1 MPAGL
6 SSNDRSRYLR
16 DGVLFP
22 LPMLSAS
29 EVNIY
34 RAAASELR
42 KAVAKNPGTIRWSA
56 LCFPWAYDLATHPG
70 VLDVVEGLL
79 GPEILVWGTLIVS
92 KPARSSRFVSWHQDG
107 AYAQLDLERSVSAWV
122 ALTESNA
129 TNGCMRVV
137 PGSHRRGVAHR
148 QRPNPDNLLDLGQEV
163 EIAVDDDRAH
173 DVILMPG
180 EMSLHHFNTIHCSR
194 SNRSE
199 RDRVGFVIRFTTP
212 AMESCSFPVIQARG
226 QDPCRH
232 LRLAERP
239 QENTLSEGLRLQAD
253 YEQSRS
259 ASMSITI

>member
-6 SSNDRSRYLR
+6 SSSDRNRYLR

-22 LPMLSAS
+22 LPILSAS
-29 EVNIY
+29 EVDTY
-34 RAAASELR
+34 RAAASELH
-42 KAVAKNPGTIRWSA
+42 KAFAENPKPIQWSA
-56 LCFPWAYDLATHPG
+56 LCFPWAYDLATHPV

-79 GPEILVWGTLIVS
+79 GPEILVWGTLIVR
-92 KPARSSRFVSWHQDG
+92 KPARSSYFMSWHQDS
-107 AYAQLDLERSVSAWV
+107 AYAPLDLERSVSAWV

-148 QRPNPDNLLDLGQEV
+148 QGKNPDNLLDRRQEV
-163 EIAVDDDRAH
+163 ELEIDDDRAR
-173 DVILMPG
+173 DVILAPG
-180 EMSLHHFNTIHCSR
+180 EMSLHHFNTIHGSC

-212 AMESCSFPVIQARG
+212 ALKSCSFPVTRARG

-232 LRLAERP
+232 LWLAERP
-239 QENTLSEGLRLQAD
+239 QESTLSEGLRLHAG
-253 YEQSRS
+253 YEQSGS
-259 ASMSITI
+259 T